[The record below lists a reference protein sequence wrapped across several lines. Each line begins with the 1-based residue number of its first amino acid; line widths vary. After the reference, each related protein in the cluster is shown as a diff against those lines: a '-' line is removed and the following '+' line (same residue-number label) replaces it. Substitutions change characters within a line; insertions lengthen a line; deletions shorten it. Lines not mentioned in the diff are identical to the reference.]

1 MREYARIRRSYTQK
15 MKMPRGTKTRD
26 LFHKGIF
33 KLHNKLSPRD
43 LSRRINSSPFLSSD
57 TYYFLCDLHIT
68 SELALNNYLKNP
80 DSKFKKMYILGSLVR
95 NLLNNLDLIK
105 NIKLESVVIM
115 ESDNLQHA
123 TEIEKLLTISE
134 KVFSNN
140 LIGSSKGV
148 FALPLGL
155 ERQAYRSAGNL
166 KNFRSIS
173 NTDPKRRPIN
183 FLIAWNDQT
192 NPDRKQVRNIFKNL
206 PSTVNIEKRLSAK
219 SIHKLMQKTLFVP
232 SPAGNGLDC
241 HRTWEA
247 LYLGC
252 VPVVLAKD
260 FCGDPSWPVL
270 VVQNWNELTTKPQ
283 SELIEIYNSKRLT
296 REQSI
301 DFSLNVLSKLH

>member
-1 MREYARIRRSYTQK
+1 
-15 MKMPRGTKTRD
+15 MPRGTKTRD

-105 NIKLESVVIM
+105 NVKLESVVIM

-123 TEIEKLLTISE
+123 TEIKKLLIISK

-140 LIGSSKGV
+140 LIGSSQGV

-166 KNFRSIS
+166 KNFRSVS
-173 NTDPKRRPIN
+173 NTDPMLRPIN
-183 FLIAWNDQT
+183 FLIAWNDET
-192 NPDRKQVRNIFKNL
+192 NFDRKQARNVFRNL
-206 PSTVNIEKRLSAK
+206 PLTVNIEKRLTAK

-252 VPVVLAKD
+252 VPVVIKKE
-260 FCGDPSWPVL
+260 FCGDKTWPVL
-270 VVQNWNELTTKPQ
+270 VVDNWQDLAAMKQEELVENYISLKKTHMKPTAFTK
-283 SELIEIYNSKRLT
+283 S
-296 REQSI
+296 
-301 DFSLNVLSKLH
+301 VLDRI